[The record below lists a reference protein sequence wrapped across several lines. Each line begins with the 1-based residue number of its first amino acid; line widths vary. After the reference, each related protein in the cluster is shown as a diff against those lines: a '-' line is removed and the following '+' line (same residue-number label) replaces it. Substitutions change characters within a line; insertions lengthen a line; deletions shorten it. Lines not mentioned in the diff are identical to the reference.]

1 VGIPKNYTFE
11 YPSMAQLVIPAKQI
25 EHAIILIR
33 GHKVLLDR
41 DLAGLYGV
49 KPIALRQ
56 QVKRNPDR
64 FPEDFMF
71 QLSEDEA
78 KILVSQNVIP
88 SMKYFGGFLPYAF
101 TREGVAMLSS
111 VLRSVQVVRVNVES
125 MRAFVRLRQIIS
137 SNEELAR
144 KLMAL
149 ERKYDKQFQVV
160 FEAIHKLMIPPEIKR
175 RPIGFQAQE
184 VLRKKLTKAGI
195 IGVLVLD

>member
-1 VGIPKNYTFE
+1 MT
-11 YPSMAQLVIPAKQI
+11 QLVVPSKQI
-25 EHAIILIR
+25 EHVILFIR

-41 DLAGLYGV
+41 DLADLYGV

-56 QVKRNPDR
+56 QVKRNPER

-71 QLSEDEA
+71 QLNEDEA
-78 KILVSQNVIP
+78 KTLVSQNVIP

-101 TREGVAMLSS
+101 TQEGVAMLSS
-111 VLRSVQVVRVNVES
+111 VLRSEQAVRVNVEI
-125 MRAFVRLRQIIS
+125 MRAFVRLRQIMS

-160 FEAIHKLMIPPEIKR
+160 FEAIHKLMIPPEIKH

-184 VLRKKLTKAGI
+184 ALRKKKF
-195 IGVLVLD
+195 